1 MDVATGARLHWRD
14 MAKHPA
20 HILELARTGAR
31 HRLAELK
38 AEIVSLIKTFPD
50 LRDSFDADELPIAF
64 RLRSAAERPERRA
77 LRRTAKHNAALEQ
90 AAEGQPRKRRTLSAA
105 A

>member
-1 MDVATGARLHWRD
+1 M
-14 MAKHPA
+14 
-20 HILELARTGAR
+20 ELARTGAR

-38 AEIVSLIKTFPD
+38 AEIVSLMRAFPD

-77 LRRTAKHNAALEQ
+77 LRRTAKRNAALEQ
-90 AAEGQPRKRRTLSAA
+90 AADRQSPKRRTLSTAA
-105 A
+105 RRKISLAQKRRWAKQKAGRG